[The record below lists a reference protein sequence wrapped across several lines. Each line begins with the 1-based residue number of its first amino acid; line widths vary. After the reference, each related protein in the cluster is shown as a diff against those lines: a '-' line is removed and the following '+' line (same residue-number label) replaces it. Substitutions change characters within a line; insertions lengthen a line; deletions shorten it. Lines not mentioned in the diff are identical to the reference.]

1 MEKNIKD
8 ESTIK
13 NLLAKMPEDVSRSFN
28 EQQLTHLFTAL
39 GTKNWAKHSIDIRG
53 TYKIPFIPKRYYY
66 VILFGK
72 NRRDLLRYESHLS
85 SLTSTL
91 MLSLGILLC
100 TIIGLLVLYLAKS
113 ALGIDLFK
121 GFSLG
126 IWSWLNVL

>member
-126 IWSWLNVL
+126 IWSWLNAL